1 MAHASFAN
9 FRRRTTAI
17 EMRARTRSVASM
29 HEYFEDDVDDIR
41 SSIASSRSSSFSYR
55 MSLDDWDFSE
65 TRVRRCSHSKRISF
79 DDDVKV
85 ETIPSLSS
93 IDEATKRDLW
103 YSADDFA
110 KMQQQLRNPNSS
122 SAHHT

>member
-1 MAHASFAN
+1 MASFAN
-9 FRRRTTAI
+9 FPRRTTAI

-41 SSIASSRSSSFSYR
+41 SSVASSRSSSFSYR

-110 KMQQQLRNPNSS
+110 KMQQQLRNPHSS

>member
-1 MAHASFAN
+1 
-9 FRRRTTAI
+9 
-17 EMRARTRSVASM
+17 MRARTRSVASM
-29 HEYFEDDVDDIR
+29 HEYFEEEDDTR
-41 SSIASSRSSSFSYR
+41 SSGASSGRSSSFSYR
-55 MSLDDWDFSE
+55 MSMGGLDDWDFSE

-93 IDEATKRDLW
+93 IDEATKKNLW

-110 KMQQQLRNPNSS
+110 KMQQQQRAGDALG
-122 SAHHT
+122 

>member
-1 MAHASFAN
+1 
-9 FRRRTTAI
+9 
-17 EMRARTRSVASM
+17 MRARTRSVASM

-41 SSIASSRSSSFSYR
+41 SSVASSRSSSFSYR

-110 KMQQQLRNPNSS
+110 KMQQQLRSPHSS